1 MYVAKFIDK
10 YYPAVIIKFTKTC
23 GNASQEECD
32 EYLQKFAELYERK
45 EKFNILLDCR
55 AADSFPVS
63 YAIQHA
69 TFLIKYKVQ
78 TEKYIKKSAILLSN
92 QTLKSILDVVFSIY
106 TPKSDLIISENFR
119 KSLIH
124 VLDQQENSQEE
135 QPDTQLINQQPQEQK
150 QQA

>member
-23 GNASQEECD
+23 GNASQEEFD

-106 TPKSDLIISENFR
+106 TPKSDLIISEDFR

-135 QPDTQLINQQPQEQK
+135 QTETQLQEQPQEQK

>member
-23 GNASQEECD
+23 GNASQEEFD
-32 EYLQKFAELYERK
+32 AYLQKFAELYERK

-69 TFLIKYKVQ
+69 TFLIKYKIQ
-78 TEKYIKKSAILLSN
+78 TEKYIKKSAILLTN
-92 QTLKSILDVVFSIY
+92 PTLKKILDVVFSIY
-106 TPKSDLIISENFR
+106 TPKSDLIITENFR
-119 KSLIH
+119 EALIH
-124 VLDQQENSQEE
+124 VLDQQDNTKDDKSME
-135 QPDTQLINQQPQEQK
+135 QLITEQPQEQE
-150 QQA
+150 QA

>member
-23 GNASQEECD
+23 GNASQEEFD

-78 TEKYIKKSAILLSN
+78 TEKYIKKSAILLTN
-92 QTLKSILDVVFSIY
+92 PTLKKILDVVFSLY
-106 TPKSDLIISENFR
+106 TPKSDLIITENFR
-119 KSLIH
+119 EALIH
-124 VLDQQENSQEE
+124 VLDQQDNTKDDKSME
-135 QPDTQLINQQPQEQK
+135 QLITEQPQEQE
-150 QQA
+150 QA

>member
-23 GNASQEECD
+23 GNASQE
-32 EYLQKFAELYERK
+32 ERK

>member
-23 GNASQEECD
+23 GNASQEEFD

-78 TEKYIKKSAILLSN
+78 TEKYIKKSAILLTN
-92 QTLKSILDVVFSIY
+92 PTLKKILDVVFSIY
-106 TPKSDLIISENFR
+106 TPKSDLIITENFR
-119 KSLIH
+119 EALIH
-124 VLDQQENSQEE
+124 VLDQQDNTKDDKSME
-135 QPDTQLINQQPQEQK
+135 QLITEQPQEQE
-150 QQA
+150 QA

>member
-1 MYVAKFIDK
+1 M
-10 YYPAVIIKFTKTC
+10 
-23 GNASQEECD
+23 
-32 EYLQKFAELYERK
+32 
-45 EKFNILLDCR
+45 DCR

>member
-1 MYVAKFIDK
+1 MLFWNAKFGQLWCNVMIWVVLHWFALSFLYIAKAIDAK
-10 YYPAVIIKFTKTC
+10 HHISSKSTNFA
-23 GNASQEECD
+23 
-32 EYLQKFAELYERK
+32 LQ
-45 EKFNILLDCR
+45 NTI
-55 AADSFPVS
+55 
-63 YAIQHA
+63 
-69 TFLIKYKVQ
+69 TFLALGSIIS
-78 TEKYIKKSAILLSN
+78 TLWIKKSAILLSN

>member
-23 GNASQEECD
+23 GNASQEEFD

-69 TFLIKYKVQ
+69 TFLIKYKIQ
-78 TEKYIKKSAILLSN
+78 TEKYIKKSAILLTN
-92 QTLKSILDVVFSIY
+92 PTLKKILDVVFSIY
-106 TPKSDLIISENFR
+106 TPKSDLIITENFR
-119 KSLIH
+119 EALIH
-124 VLDQQENSQEE
+124 VLDQQDNTKDDKSME
-135 QPDTQLINQQPQEQK
+135 QLITEQPQEQE
-150 QQA
+150 QA